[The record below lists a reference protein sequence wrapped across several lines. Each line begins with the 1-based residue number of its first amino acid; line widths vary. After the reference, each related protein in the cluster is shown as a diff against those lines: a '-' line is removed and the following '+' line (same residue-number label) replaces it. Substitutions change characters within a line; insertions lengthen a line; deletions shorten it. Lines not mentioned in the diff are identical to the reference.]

1 MPRYSLDLL
10 GLNIAFRTDAD
21 EDRIQAA
28 KELLEE
34 RYKDLSK
41 EGGNISK
48 EKLLTCLA
56 LSLADDLIMSE
67 DKLETLEARINQL
80 LERRI

>member
-21 EDRIQAA
+21 EVRIQAA

-41 EGGNISK
+41 EGSNVSK

-56 LSLADDLIMSE
+56 LSLADDYLQTKSE
-67 DKLETLEARINQL
+67 LREIEAKLGSL
-80 LERRI
+80 LKIK